1 MLYGVL
7 KIWLILKL
15 KIKKKWQNSI
25 SKNLDLKLVLIE
37 IFKLGGMVA
46 LEDKVAEMQ
55 SNFWLNFGDF
65 PPTILST
72 QKLKRRFSI
81 RNF

>member
-1 MLYGVL
+1 MVNP
-7 KIWLILKL
+7 KAKNWKNW
-15 KIKKKWQNSI
+15 KNSRF
-25 SKNLDLKLVLIE
+25 SKNLDLKIVLIE

>member
-1 MLYGVL
+1 M
-7 KIWLILKL
+7 
-15 KIKKKWQNSI
+15 
-25 SKNLDLKLVLIE
+25 LIE